1 MKKKDNLFK
10 PGQSGNP
17 AGRPKGVGLSGKLH
31 KALKE
36 QAGDILQAMVK
47 NALEGDTAAQ
57 KALLDKILPNM
68 KSVAPAVELGNFDG
82 SLVARAEAILEAV
95 ASGQVAPDIGA
106 VLVQSIGT
114 LAKVA
119 EVTELEERLENLE
132 KIMEAQP

>member
-1 MKKKDNLFK
+1 MKKKEHLYK

-17 AGRPKGVGLSGKLH
+17 KGRPPGATSKLH

-57 KALLDKILPNM
+57 KALLDKVLPNM
-68 KSVAPAVELGNFDG
+68 KSVAPDVSLNIGADK
-82 SLVARAEAILEAV
+82 SLVQKAEAILEAV
-95 ASGQVAPDIGA
+95 ASGQVAPDVGA

-119 EVTELEERLENLE
+119 EVTELEERLESLE
-132 KIMEAQP
+132 KIMEAKK